1 MTIGPPAGRRTTGRG
16 PLAVALSLT
25 AAVALATT
33 GTAARADVP
42 APAAGNT
49 TYVDCSRP
57 AAGDGSQAAPFN
69 SIGQANGRTYAPG
82 DTLAFAT
89 GTTCTGA
96 LAPRGSGTAG
106 APITLTSYGTG
117 ALPVIDGN
125 GAPDA
130 VSLTNQDHWRIANL
144 KLTNPAASLARR
156 TGLRI
161 SATDGTA
168 HRGFDIGYL
177 VVDRVAGQTNKN
189 SPTTEDFVQSAGI
202 VTGATG
208 TGSTLHDVHV
218 HHNTIS
224 NTGGGGLKIR
234 VGAMAVKGSG
244 VLIEHNVV
252 KDVGGDGIIASYAD
266 APMIQ
271 YNNASGVGNGVY
283 PFSGG
288 NFAGIWVLGDRD
300 PVIQKNAVYG
310 ITRMSTADSQA
321 FDCDWGNTGTCTI
334 QYNFSRDNIGGF
346 FLDCDGCG
354 TIGGAKQII
363 RYNIS
368 ENDCRMS
375 SVSAGRSALH
385 LYNNVFYCTDR
396 RLDITLPDESV
407 VENNIWVG
415 TTDSRLP
422 TGAGIRWLWNVFQGV
437 PRPTANG
444 IAGDPRFVNPGT
456 GGDTIHSVDG
466 YKLRATSPA
475 LDNGSVISGNG
486 GRDYWANPV
495 SPTAKPHRGAYD
507 GPGL

>member
-1 MTIGPPAGRRTTGRG
+1 MTIRALPARQLTLRAL
-16 PLAVALSLT
+16 LAAALALGGTALS
-25 AAVALATT
+25 
-33 GTAARADVP
+33 G
-42 APAAGNT
+42 APAEAAGSV
-49 TYVDCSRP
+49 TYVDCSRATP
-57 AAGDGSQAAPFN
+57 GDGSQGAPFN
-69 SIGQANGRTYAPG
+69 SIGQANARTYGPG
-82 DTLAFAT
+82 DTLAFAA

-96 LAPRGSGTAG
+96 LAPQGSGTAA
-106 APITLTSYGTG
+106 APIDLTGYGTG
-117 ALPVIDGN
+117 ALPVIDGG
-125 GAPDA
+125 GAPNA
-130 VSLTNQDHWRIANL
+130 VSLTNQDHWRISDLA
-144 KLTNPAASLARR
+144 LTNPAPTLARR

-168 HRGFDIGYL
+168 HRGFDIGNL
-177 VVDRVAGQTNKN
+177 VIDRVAGQTNKN

-202 VTGATG
+202 VTGASG
-208 TGSTLHDVHV
+208 TNSTLNDVHV
-218 HHNTIS
+218 HDNRIS

-234 VGAMAVKGSG
+234 VGAMAVKGTG
-244 VLIEHNVV
+244 VLIENNVV

-288 NFAGIWVLGDRD
+288 NFAGIWVLGDHD
-300 PVIQKNAVYG
+300 PTIQKNAVYG
-310 ITRMSTADSQA
+310 ITRMSVADSQA

-334 QYNFSRDNIGGF
+334 QYNFSRDNVGGF

-354 TIGGAKQII
+354 TIGGARQVI

-385 LYNNVFYCTDR
+385 LYNNVLYCTDKKFS
-396 RLDITLPDESV
+396 ITLPDESV

-415 TTDSRLP
+415 TSDSRLP
-422 TGAGIRWLWNVFQGV
+422 AGAGISWLWNVFQGV

-444 IAGDPRFVNPGT
+444 IVGDPQFVNPGT
-456 GGDTIHSVDG
+456 GGDTIHSADG

-475 LDNGSVISGNG
+475 LNNGSVISGNG

-495 SPTAKPHRGAYD
+495 SATTKPHRGAYN

>member
-1 MTIGPPAGRRTTGRG
+1 MTDRALPARKVRGRG
-16 PLAVALSLT
+16 LL
-25 AAVALATT
+25 AAVLAFG
-33 GTAARADVP
+33 GTAVLTG
-42 APAAGNT
+42 APAAAAGSV
-49 TYVDCSRP
+49 TYVDCSRA

-69 SIGQANGRTYAPG
+69 SIGQANGKTYGPG
-82 DTLAFAT
+82 DTLAFAA
-89 GTTCTGA
+89 GTVCTGA
-96 LAPRGSGTAG
+96 LAPQGSGTAA
-106 APITLTSYGTG
+106 APIVLTGYGTG
-117 ALPVIDGN
+117 ALPVIDGG

-130 VSLTNQDHWRIANL
+130 VSLTNQDHWRIGNL
-144 KLTNPAASLARR
+144 QITNPAAALARR

-168 HRGFDIGYL
+168 HSGFDIGDL
-177 VVDRVAGQTNKN
+177 VIDRVAGQTNKN
-189 SPTTEDFVQSAGI
+189 SPTTEDYVQSAGI
-202 VTGATG
+202 VTGASG
-208 TGSTLHDVHV
+208 TGSTLNDVHV
-218 HHNTIS
+218 HDNRIS

-234 VGAMAVKGSG
+234 VGAMTAKGTG
-244 VLIEHNVV
+244 VLIENNIV
-252 KDVGGDGIIASYAD
+252 KDVGGDGIIASYAE

-288 NFAGIWVLGDRD
+288 NFAGVWVLGDHN
-300 PVIQKNAVYG
+300 PTIQKNAVYG
-310 ITRMSTADSQA
+310 ITRMSVADSQA

-354 TIGGAKQII
+354 TIGAAQQVI

-385 LYNNVFYCTDR
+385 MYNNVLYCTDKKFS
-396 RLDITLPDESV
+396 ITLPDESV

-422 TGAGIRWLWNVFQGV
+422 TGAGISWLWNVFQGV

-444 IAGDPRFVNPGT
+444 IVGDPRFVNPGT

-475 LDNGSVISGNG
+475 LNNGSVISGNG

-495 SPTAKPHRGAYD
+495 SATTKPHRGAYN

>member
-1 MTIGPPAGRRTTGRG
+1 MTIGPFAGRRATGRG
-16 PLAVALSLT
+16 LLAIALALT
-25 AAVALATT
+25 GTVALAEASAS
-33 GTAARADVP
+33 AAPSAS
-42 APAAGNT
+42 AAGNT
-49 TYVDCSRP
+49 TYVDCSLP
-57 AAGDGSQAAPFN
+57 VAGDGSQASPFN

-82 DTLAFAT
+82 DTLAFAS
-89 GTTCTGA
+89 GTTCTGS
-96 LAPRGSGTAG
+96 LAPRGSGTAT
-106 APITLTSYGTG
+106 APVTLTSYGTG

-125 GAPDA
+125 GAADA
-130 VSLTNQDHWRIANL
+130 VSLTNQDHWRISNL
-144 KLTNPAASLARR
+144 KLTNPASSLARR

-168 HRGFDIGYL
+168 HRGFDIGHL
-177 VVDRVAGQTNKN
+177 VVDRVAGQTNKT
-189 SPTTEDFVQSAGI
+189 SPATEDFVQSAGI
-202 VTGATG
+202 VTGASG
-208 TGSTLHDVHV
+208 TDSTLNDVHV
-218 HHNTIS
+218 HHNQIS

-234 VGAMAVKGSG
+234 VGAMSVKGSG
-244 VLIEHNVV
+244 VLIEHNVI

-271 YNNASGVGNGVY
+271 YNNASGVGNGAY

-300 PVIQKNAVYG
+300 PTIQKNAVYG
-310 ITRMSTADSQA
+310 ITRMSVADSQA

-354 TIGGAKQII
+354 TIGGAKQVI
-363 RYNIS
+363 RFNIS

-385 LYNNVFYCTDR
+385 MYNNVFYCTDR
-396 RLDITLPDESV
+396 RLDVTLPEESV

-415 TTDSRLP
+415 TADSRLP
-422 TGAGIRWLWNVFQGV
+422 TGAGITWLWNVFQDV

-444 IAGDPRFVNPGT
+444 IVGDPRFVNPGT

-475 LDNGSVISGNG
+475 LNNGSVISGNG

-495 SPTAKPHRGAYD
+495 SATTKPHRGAYN

>member
-1 MTIGPPAGRRTTGRG
+1 MTMEASPRRGAAIGG
-16 PLAVALSLT
+16 LV
-25 AAVALATT
+25 AVALALS
-33 GTAARADVP
+33 GSVALSA
-42 APAAGNT
+42 APASAAGST

-57 AAGDGSQAAPFN
+57 APGDGGQAAPFN
-69 SIGQANGRTYAPG
+69 SVAQANGRTYAAG
-82 DTLAFAT
+82 DTLAFAA
-89 GTTCTGA
+89 GTTCTGS
-96 LAPRGSGTAG
+96 LAPKGSGTAA
-106 APITLTSYGTG
+106 APITLTGYGTG
-117 ALPVIDGN
+117 ALPVLDGG
-125 GAPDA
+125 GAQDV
-130 VSLTNQDHWRIANL
+130 VSLTNQDHWRITGL
-144 KLTNPAASLARR
+144 KLTNPAAMLARR
-156 TGLRI
+156 AGLRI

-168 HRGFDIGYL
+168 HRGFDIDSL
-177 VVDRVAGQTNKN
+177 VIDRVAGQTSKN
-189 SPTTEDFVQSAGI
+189 SPTTEDFVQSAGV
-202 VTGATG
+202 VTGASG
-208 TGSTLHDVHV
+208 TGSVLHDVHV
-218 HHNTIS
+218 HDNQVS

-244 VLIEHNVV
+244 VLIENNVI

-300 PVIQKNAVYG
+300 PTIQKNAVYG
-310 ITRMSTADSQA
+310 ITRMSVADSQA

-334 QYNFSRDNIGGF
+334 QYNYSRDNIGGF

-354 TIGGAKQII
+354 TTGGAQQVI

-375 SVSAGRSALH
+375 SAGAGRSALH
-385 LYNNVFYCTDR
+385 LYNNVFYCTDKKFS
-396 RLDITLPDESV
+396 ITLPDESV

-422 TGAGIRWLWNVFQGV
+422 TGAGISWLWNVFQGV

-444 IAGDPRFVNPGT
+444 IVGDPGFVNPGT
-456 GGDTIHSVDG
+456 GGDTIRSVDG
-466 YKLRATSPA
+466 YRLRATSPA
-475 LDNGSVISGNG
+475 LGNGSVISGNG
-486 GRDYWANPV
+486 GRDYWGNPV
-495 SPTAKPHRGAYD
+495 SSTSKPHRGAYN

>member
-1 MTIGPPAGRRTTGRG
+1 MSIGALPGWRAMSVGLVATALALTGT
-16 PLAVALSLT
+16 VALT
-25 AAVALATT
+25 V
-33 GTAARADVP
+33 VP
-42 APAAGNT
+42 ASAAAST

-57 AAGDGSQAAPFN
+57 AAGDGSQASPFN
-69 SIGQANGRTYAPG
+69 SIGQANGKTYTPG
-82 DTLAFAT
+82 DTLAFAS
-89 GTTCTGA
+89 GTTCTGS
-96 LAPRGSGTAG
+96 LAPKGSGTAA
-106 APITLTSYGTG
+106 APITLTNYGTG
-117 ALPVIDGN
+117 ALPVIDGA
-125 GAPDA
+125 GAPNA
-130 VSLTNQDHWRIANL
+130 VSLTNQDHWRISNL
-144 KLTNPAASLARR
+144 KLTNPASSLARR

-168 HRGFDIGYL
+168 HRGYDIGYL
-177 VVDRVAGQTNKN
+177 VIDRVAGQTNKN

-202 VTGATG
+202 VTGASG
-208 TGSTLHDVHV
+208 TNSTLHDVRV
-218 HHNTIS
+218 HHNQIS

-244 VLIEHNVV
+244 VLIENNVI

-288 NFAGIWVLGDRD
+288 NFAGIWVLGDHN
-300 PVIQKNAVYG
+300 PTIQKNAVYG
-310 ITRMSTADSQA
+310 ITRMSVADSQA
-321 FDCDWGNTGTCTI
+321 FDCDWGNTGTCLI

-354 TIGGAKQII
+354 TIGGAQQII

-375 SVSAGRSALH
+375 SVAAGRSALH
-385 LYNNVFYCTDR
+385 MYNNVFYCTDKK
-396 RLDITLPDESV
+396 LNITLPEESV

-422 TGAGIRWLWNVFQGV
+422 MGAGIQYKWNVFQGV

-444 IAGDPRFVNPGT
+444 IVGDPQFVNPGT
-456 GGDTIHSVDG
+456 GGDTIYSVDG
-466 YKLRATSPA
+466 YKLRSTSPG
-475 LDNGSVISGNG
+475 LNNGSVISGNG

-495 SPTAKPHRGAYD
+495 SATTKPHRGAYN

>member
-1 MTIGPPAGRRTTGRG
+1 MTNRAFPLRQLTGRG
-16 PLAVALSLT
+16 LAAALLALGGTVALT
-25 AAVALATT
+25 
-33 GTAARADVP
+33 P
-42 APAAGNT
+42 APASAEAAV
-49 TYVDCSRP
+49 TYVDCARP
-57 AAGDGSQAAPFN
+57 TAGDGSQAAPFN
-69 SIGQANGRTYAPG
+69 SIGQANGRTYGPG
-82 DTLAFAT
+82 DTLAFAS

-96 LAPRGSGTAG
+96 LAPRGSGTAA
-106 APITLTSYGTG
+106 APITLTRYGTG
-117 ALPVIDGN
+117 ALPVIDGG
-125 GAPDA
+125 GAPDV
-130 VSLTNQDHWRIANL
+130 VSLTDQDHWRISGL
-144 KLTNPAASLARR
+144 KLTNPASTLARR

-161 SATDGTA
+161 SATDGRA
-168 HRGFDIGYL
+168 HRGYDIGDL
-177 VVDRVAGQTNKN
+177 VIDRVAGQTSKN

-202 VTGATG
+202 VTGASG
-208 TGSTLHDVHV
+208 TNSTLHDVHV
-218 HHNTIS
+218 HDNRIS

-234 VGAMAVKGSG
+234 VGAMAVKGTG
-244 VLIEHNVV
+244 VLIENNLV

-266 APMIQ
+266 APLIQ

-288 NFAGIWVLGDRD
+288 NFAGIWVLGDHN
-300 PVIQKNAVYG
+300 PTIQKNAVHG
-310 ITRMSTADSQA
+310 ITRMSVADSQA

-354 TIGGAKQII
+354 TIGAAKQVI

-396 RLDITLPDESV
+396 KFDITLPDESV

-415 TTDSRLP
+415 TGDSRLP
-422 TGAGIRWLWNVFQGV
+422 TGPGITWLWNVFQGV

-444 IAGDPRFVNPGT
+444 IVGDPRFVDPGT

-475 LDNGSVISGNG
+475 LNNGSVITGNG

-495 SPTAKPHRGAYD
+495 STSTKPHRGAYN